1 MQRSRGLLAGIVVA
15 TAILITAGLEL
26 RHARTVTS
34 ELAAEAHI
42 RAIHAE
48 QARFLDQFG
57 RYASTLSE
65 LGVPGT
71 TDGYK
76 FALAKSGRG
85 YAISADPMV
94 FNRTGR
100 RTFFSDQTRTIHQN
114 WGSQPANARSPE
126 LN

>member
-1 MQRSRGLLAGIVVA
+1 MKRSRGLLLAITVVS
-15 TAILITAGLEL
+15 AILITAGAEL

-42 RAIHAE
+42 RVIHAA
-48 QARFLDQFG
+48 QASFLDQYG
-57 RYASTLSE
+57 RYAVTLAE

-71 TDGYK
+71 TDGYI
-76 FALAKSGRG
+76 FGLAHSAAG
-85 YAISADPMV
+85 YAISANPKV
-94 FNRTGR
+94 FDSTGR

-114 WGSQPANARSPE
+114 WGRDAANARSPA